1 MSIISEKN
9 ICDYESD
16 DMFYDFIL
24 KTPKI
29 RLATKQTYIFALKRI
44 TSITKKPL
52 CVSIESANVTY
63 KKLREQIQSN
73 SSLKTT
79 VATIL
84 AIMKYTGEKTRNK
97 PLFEKWYRIY
107 KPLVEDAENH
117 RKANLPTQRQMDTMI
132 KWEEVVKVYKGTTIT
147 NEQRLVLAMY
157 CLVPPRRQQDY
168 FAVNLTKPKVNN
180 NESYIDLKTADMV
193 IKHFKT
199 VDKYN
204 TWTTKIPN
212 ELVDLINKSLKDNPR
227 DYLFVMNS
235 GKPFGN
241 RNSFTKYSNRILE
254 KIFGKKVTVN
264 CLRHAFST
272 WRNSDRTLT
281 IGERMN
287 DAAAMGHSLETHLSY
302 ALKIEP

>member
-1 MSIISEKN
+1 MSITSEKN

-16 DMFYDFIL
+16 ELFYDFIL
-24 KTPKI
+24 KTPKLRI
-29 RLATKQTYIFALKRI
+29 ATKQTYIFALKRI

-52 CVSIESANVTY
+52 CISIESANVTF
-63 KKLREQIQSN
+63 KKLREQITSK

-79 VATIL
+79 VATVL
-84 AIMKYTGEKTRNK
+84 AVMKYTGEKTRNQS
-97 PLFEKWYRIY
+97 LFEKWYRIY
-107 KPLVEDAENH
+107 KPLVEDAEKN
-117 RKANLPTQRQMDTMI
+117 RKANKPTDRQLDTMI
-132 KWEEVVKVYKGTTIT
+132 NWEDVVKVYKGNTIT
-147 NEQRLVLAMY
+147 NEQRLLLAMY

-168 FAVNLTKPKVNN
+168 FAVNLTKSKTSND
-180 NESYIDLKTADMV
+180 ESYIDLKNGDMV

-204 TWTTKIPN
+204 TWSTKLPK
-212 ELVDLINKSLKDNPR
+212 ELITLITESLKERPR
-227 DYLFVMNS
+227 EYLFVMNS
-235 GKPFGN
+235 GKSFSN

-281 IGERMN
+281 IGERMD